1 MLMGAFAID
10 RVPRLLLVRGNS
22 LHGNQWPLSRT
33 STVVGRTSGDITF
46 SDDHSLAREHVR
58 LTFRGNDL
66 WVEPLPT
73 KNGVYV
79 RVRKPERVHAGD
91 EFMVGAQ
98 RLRLLD
104 DAPATRTVARDG
116 TLPMGSL
123 LRATANLVSPIRVA
137 RIAELPTHHEVY
149 HRAQRML
156 TVGRSRC
163 DINFAND
170 GFVSERH
177 AQLERLVDDLSVCM
191 LSDLQS
197 RNGTYL
203 RVTAPRMLGHAEL
216 ILLGQ
221 QVLRVELPN
230 PSTLSPP
237 LL

>member
-1 MLMGAFAID
+1 
-10 RVPRLLLVRGNS
+10 V
-22 LHGNQWPLSRT
+22 
-33 STVVGRTSGDITF
+33 
-46 SDDHSLAREHVR
+46 
-58 LTFRGNDL
+58 
-66 WVEPLPT
+66 
-73 KNGVYV
+73 
-79 RVRKPERVHAGD
+79 
-91 EFMVGAQ
+91 
-98 RLRLLD
+98 
-104 DAPATRTVARDG
+104 
-116 TLPMGSL
+116 PMGSL
-123 LRATANLVSPIRVA
+123 LRTTATVAKPMRLA
-137 RIAELPTHHEVY
+137 RIAEHATHHEIY

-156 TVGRSRC
+156 TVGRNRC

-203 RVTAPRMLGHAEL
+203 RITAPRILVHAEL

-237 LL
+237 LS